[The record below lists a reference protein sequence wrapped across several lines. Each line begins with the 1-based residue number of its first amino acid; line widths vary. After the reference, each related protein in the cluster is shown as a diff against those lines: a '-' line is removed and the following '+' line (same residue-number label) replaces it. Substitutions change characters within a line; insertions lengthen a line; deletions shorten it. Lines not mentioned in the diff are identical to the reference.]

1 MGAAESTRRFLDD
14 LFPPASSYDP
24 ERDIP
29 DLTGKVV
36 IVTGGNGGIGRETVK
51 HLLLKNAKVYM
62 ASRSRNLAEQAIR
75 ELKEETGKEAI
86 FLELDLS
93 GLDKVT
99 RAANEFKSKESELHI
114 LFNSAAT
121 LGGPVE
127 QLSDEGV
134 ELQFGTNVLGP
145 AHFTLLLIPELI
157 AGARSSPDGKARV
170 VNVSSSGVYL
180 NHSKL
185 LDWESLEKEGTTERR
200 KLASLGLY
208 NQSKYAVLA
217 FSNELARRYADQ
229 GITSNALNPGG
240 IRTRLFRRLG
250 SFNEWFI
257 YTFLTFPIE
266 KGPVTSLY
274 VGTSPET
281 KDANGGWFIPFA
293 RESPHYGFTKNP
305 EIETKLW
312 NWIEEKRKGHY

>member
-1 MGAAESTRRFLDD
+1 
-14 LFPPASSYDP
+14 
-24 ERDIP
+24 
-29 DLTGKVV
+29 
-36 IVTGGNGGIGRETVK
+36 
-51 HLLLKNAKVYM
+51 
-62 ASRSRNLAEQAIR
+62 
-75 ELKEETGKEAI
+75 
-86 FLELDLS
+86 
-93 GLDKVT
+93 
-99 RAANEFKSKESELHI
+99 
-114 LFNSAAT
+114 AT

-127 QLSDEGV
+127 QFSDEGV

-145 AHFTLLLIPELI
+145 AHFTLLLLPELI

-185 LDWESLEKEGTTERR
+185 LDWEALESEGTAERR

-208 NQSKYAVLA
+208 NQSKYGILA

-229 GITSNALNPGG
+229 GITSNALNPVE
-240 IRTRLFRRLG
+240 R
-250 SFNEWFI
+250 
-257 YTFLTFPIE
+257 
-266 KGPVTSLY
+266 GPLTSLY

-293 RESPHYGFTKNP
+293 RESPHYGYTKNP
-305 EIETKLW
+305 EIEAKLW